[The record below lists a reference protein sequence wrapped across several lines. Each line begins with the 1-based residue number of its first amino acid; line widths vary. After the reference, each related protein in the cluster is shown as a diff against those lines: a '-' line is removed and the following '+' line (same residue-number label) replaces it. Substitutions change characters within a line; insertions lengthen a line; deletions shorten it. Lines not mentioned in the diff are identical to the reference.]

1 MNDSFPRNQHRITID
16 DGWTIEVPGKNGVE
30 RRTLVKGAAWSVP
43 IIATAG
49 ATPAFAASPQPTL
62 AFTQS
67 SYSGTACGTITGVQ
81 VKRTADG
88 TAPDPGKTISVTLAD
103 GYTFADGST
112 TYSGTTDAN
121 GLITLPDIKV
131 PAKGGNSNF
140 NASSDS
146 LAASAPVSSTSKTAI
161 RQYQSNAFNDYGNIT
176 GATSI
181 EEPYD
186 NSSAGSPFVLTSDGT
201 LYTRDGTQ
209 VATGVVDYSSYLNGV
224 TTGVYY
230 IDSSGA
236 VKQYQGGTTTS
247 IRTISKASK
256 IEVPYDNGSAGSPFI
271 LTSDGTLYTSA
282 GTQVATGVVD
292 FSSYLNGGTTGVYYI
307 DSSGVVKQYQGGT
320 TTTYSTISKASKIE
334 VPYDNGS
341 AGSPFILTSD
351 GTLYTRDGTEVA
363 TGVVDYSSYF
373 NGTTTGVYYINSSG
387 AVKQYQG
394 GTTTSVSTITN
405 ASKIEVSYDKGS
417 AGTPFILTSD
427 GTLYNSDGTVV
438 KDTTTNQTATN
449 VVDFST
455 YYNNGTNGLY
465 FIQTAT
471 C

>member
-146 LAASAPVSSTSKTAI
+146 LAASAPVTAPAKNIAGVYGTNGTSPTYANVPSDAKTVG
-161 RQYQSNAFNDYGNIT
+161 GNYFLAPDGGLYYEN
-176 GATSI
+176 GAT
-181 EEPYD
+181 P
-186 NSSAGSPFVLTSDGT
+186 
-201 LYTRDGTQ
+201 
-209 VATGVVDYSSYLNGV
+209 VATGVQSASGYLSAGDV
-224 TTGVYY
+224 HYAAYMT
-230 IDSSGA
+230 SSGTA
-236 VKQYQGGTTTS
+236 GVNKSTGGNTTYANVPAGATPVGGNYFLASNGNLYYENGTS
-247 IRTISKASK
+247 
-256 IEVPYDNGSAGSPFI
+256 P
-271 LTSDGTLYTSA
+271 
-282 GTQVATGVVD
+282 VATGVQ
-292 FSSYLNGGTTGVYYI
+292 SASGYLSANDTHYVTYMTSAG
-307 DSSGVVKQYQGGT
+307 KAN
-320 TTTYSTISKASKIE
+320 TYSAGTKTSTPYANVPAGATPVGGNYFLAS
-334 VPYDNGS
+334 NGNLYYEN
-341 AGSPFILTSD
+341 GTSP
-351 GTLYTRDGTEVA
+351 VA
-363 TGVVDYSSYF
+363 TGVQSA
-373 NGTTTGVYYINSSG
+373 SG
-387 AVKQYQG
+387 YLSANDTHYVTYM
-394 GTTTSVSTITN
+394 TSAGKANT
-405 ASKIEVSYDKGS
+405 YS
-417 AGTPFILTSD
+417 AGTKTSTPWANVPA
-427 GTLYNSDGTVV
+427 GATPVGGNYFLASNGNLY
-438 KDTTTNQTATN
+438 
-449 VVDFST
+449 
-455 YYNNGTNGLY
+455 YENGTSPVETGVKSASGYLSSGDVHY
-465 FIQTAT
+465 AAYVKEAT
-471 C
+471 TC

>member
-1 MNDSFPRNQHRITID
+1 MTSEHNKEKAISLGNDWTID
-16 DGWTIEVPGKNGVE
+16 MKTERGIE
-30 RRTLVKGAAWSVP
+30 RRTIVQGATWTIPAAALAV
-43 IIATAG
+43 

-67 SYSGTACGTITGVQ
+67 SYSGTGCGTITGVQ
-81 VKRTADG
+81 VKRTVDG
-88 TAPDPGKTISVTLAD
+88 TAPDPGKTVSVTLAD
-103 GYTFADGST
+103 GYTFADGTT

-140 NASSDS
+140 SASSDS

-161 RQYQSNAFNDYGNIT
+161 RQYQSNSFSNYGNIT

-209 VATGVVDYSSYLNGV
+209 VATGVVDYSSYLNGG

-236 VKQYQGGTTTS
+236 VKRYEGGTTNPVT
-247 IRTISKASK
+247 TITNASK
-256 IEVPYDNGSAGSPFI
+256 IEVPYDNGSTGSPFI

-292 FSSYLNGGTTGVYYI
+292 FSSYLNGSTTGVYYI
-307 DSSGVVKQYQGGT
+307 DSSGAVKRYEGGT
-320 TTTYSTISKASKIE
+320 TNPVTTITNASKIE

-341 AGSPFILTSD
+341 TGSPFILTSD
-351 GTLYTRDGTEVA
+351 GTLYTSAGTQVA
-363 TGVVDYSSYF
+363 TGVVDFSSYL
-373 NGTTTGVYYINSSG
+373 NGSTTGVYYIDSSG
-387 AVKQYQG
+387 AVKRYEG
-394 GTTTSVSTITN
+394 GTTNPVTTITN
-405 ASKIEVSYDKGS
+405 ASKIEVGYDKGS
-417 AGTPFILTSD
+417 AGKPFILTSD
-427 GTLYNSDGTVV
+427 GTVYNSDGTVV

-455 YYNNGTNGLY
+455 YFNNGTSGFY
-465 FIQTAT
+465 FIQNAT